1 MNIGIPKTE
10 KRLSWVLGD
19 SRPDLLREETL
30 AQIFRETAQAYPAKT
45 ALFFQE
51 KSLTYEELDRWSDT
65 VALELA
71 RRGVGR
77 GATVGVWWP
86 RSLELHVAILG
97 IVKSGA
103 AYVPLDR
110 EMPADRVLTVL
121 AEVGAAAC
129 FSDEILESV
138 CPVLK
143 VPEPSPQITKAELPV
158 GPSPEDWAY
167 VLYTSGS
174 TGKPKGIPITQR
186 QICHLVRSE
195 QSILNIQNQDK
206 VYQGFSVSFDMW
218 CEETWISFLVG
229 ATLWVA
235 DSTTAKSL
243 DELGEILR
251 KNQITVLH
259 AVPSLLAIIDD
270 QIPSIR
276 LVNAGGEAC
285 TPQVLAKWAKSSR
298 QFFNTYGPTE
308 TTVTATLAP
317 LKRGD
322 EITIGKPLPNYGLAV
337 VDEQLN
343 LLPCGERGELVI
355 SGPGVGGGYIN
366 RPELTRNCFL
376 PKPEALH
383 LLPGNK
389 IYRTGDAAFINE
401 QGDIFVQGR
410 FDDQIKLRG
419 YRIELGE
426 IEVCLNQLPFVS
438 SAAVAVKKDK
448 ESTDHLVAYLVLET
462 GKTFD
467 EIQARHLLAEH
478 LPVYMIPNLFV
489 TLSKMPYLP
498 SGKIDRKSLPAPE
511 VLNQAQE
518 KTKNFEANASVQ
530 ERVLWVLNQMF
541 PNRPIELEEDFFDDL
556 GGHSLLAAEFVSRL
570 REAKLNYA
578 SIKDVYLHRPLSNLL
593 KEWETKKTDSKIS
606 GAAYQKI
613 SNGRYLFCSIAQTFA
628 LLFVYGLFAFQIFLP
643 YVSYYYVLQDTSSHV
658 WGIVAALCSFCLVPP
673 IFITITILTKW
684 LVIGR
689 IRPGDYPLWGWY
701 YFRWWLFKAVQKLT
715 PVEYINGTPIYPLYL
730 RLLGVKVASD
740 AQLSAFIIGAE
751 DLVTLGKDVSISSG
765 VVLNNAVVEGGL
777 LKLRSVHLAD
787 HAYIGTSSVIGGD
800 CKIEEW
806 GELKDLSFLRP
817 GTRVKTCEVWGGSPA
832 ERECTKTLEELPQ
845 PLEVSFQ
852 TRLKYSAIFLLLL
865 LLFPFNVLLPLLPS
879 IIILNELD
887 TAAPDYNFNYLVIT
901 PLLAASYVLLFALE
915 VVIFSRIILKDL
927 KPGTYSLYSKLYI
940 RKWFV
945 DQLITLSLYVLHP
958 AYATVYVSSFYRALR
973 AKIGKRTEIST
984 ASEVT
989 HCLLEVGEGA
999 FVADAVTLGED
1010 DVRAQQFTLSQTTIG
1025 SNSFVG
1031 NSALIPQGYHLPSDM
1046 LVGVLSV
1053 PPTPEQLRNSSAKNW
1068 FGSPAI
1074 PLPRRQESG
1083 NYPAS
1088 LTTHPS
1094 HKRKIVRG
1102 VIEFLRLLV
1111 PSTVLMCL
1119 SVVFIAYVHDL
1130 VVDGSWLE
1138 LFLQFPFYYI
1148 GFVGLPCFLV
1158 VVLLKW
1164 ILIGKYKVLQT
1175 PMWTSKVWR
1184 TEAITAIY
1192 EALSVPFLLEY
1203 LKGTLWLPL
1212 ALRLLGVK
1220 AGKRVWLNTTDIT
1233 EFDLVSIGDD
1243 AALNEDSGPQTHL
1256 FEDRVMKIGSVDIG
1270 ERASVGARTVVLYE
1284 SKVGNETVLEP
1295 LSLVMKGENLPSQSR
1310 WGGSPVR
1317 PVSAS

>member
-1 MNIGIPKTE
+1 VNTGARKNSLKE
-10 KRLSWVLGD
+10 SLVLGEN
-19 SRPDLLREETL
+19 RPDLLRSETL
-30 AQIFRETAQAYPAKT
+30 ADLFRATAQACPLKPALIFKD
-45 ALFFQE
+45 
-51 KSLTYEELDRWSDT
+51 KILTYAELDQWSDW
-65 VALELA
+65 VAYCLA
-71 RRGVGR
+71 QQGIRAGSK
-77 GATVGVWWP
+77 VGVWWP
-86 RSLELHVAILG
+86 RSIELHVAILA
-97 IVKSGA
+97 IVKVGA

-110 EMPADRVLTVL
+110 EMPSDRVIAVL
-121 AEVGAAAC
+121 EEVGAAAY
-129 FSDEILESV
+129 FSDEVLETR
-138 CPVLK
+138 CPLLK
-143 VPEPSPQITKAELPV
+143 LDSNFKPVSSANLPT
-158 GPSPEDWAY
+158 GPSPHNWAY

-174 TGKPKGIPITQR
+174 TGKPKGIPITHH
-186 QICHLVRSE
+186 QICHLIRAE
-195 QSILNIQNQDK
+195 QSILNIREEDK

-218 CEETWISFLVG
+218 CEETWISYLVG

-251 KNQITVLH
+251 KNQITILH
-259 AVPSLLAIIDD
+259 AVPSLLALIDN

-285 TPQVLAKWAKSSR
+285 TPQVLAKWASSSLE
-298 QFFNTYGPTE
+298 FFNTYGPTE
-308 TTVTATLAP
+308 TTVTATLAK
-317 LKRGD
+317 LKQGE

-337 VDEQLN
+337 VGPQLQ

-355 SGPGVGGGYIN
+355 SGPGVGEGYIH
-366 RPELTRNCFL
+366 RPELTQEKFL
-376 PKPEALH
+376 KKPEALRS
-383 LLPGNK
+383 LPGEK
-389 IYRTGDAAFINE
+389 IYRTGDAAFIDETGN
-401 QGDIFVQGR
+401 IFVQGR

-426 IEVCLNQLPFVS
+426 IEARLNQLPFVS
-438 SAAVAVKKDK
+438 SAAVAVKKDR
-448 ESTDHLVAYLVLET
+448 ESHDHLVAYLLVDS
-462 GKTFD
+462 GKIFD
-467 EIQARHLLAEH
+467 EIQARQLLAEH
-478 LPVYMIPNLFV
+478 LPVYMIPNWFIILEQ
-489 TLSKMPYLP
+489 MPYLP
-498 SGKIDRKSLPAPE
+498 SGKIDRKSLPLPE

-530 ERVLWVLNQMF
+530 ERISGVLNQMF
-541 PNRPIELEEDFFDDL
+541 PNRSISLEEDFFDDL

-570 REAKLNYA
+570 REAKLDYA

-593 KEWETKKTDSKIS
+593 KEWETKKTDSKTS
-606 GAAYQKI
+606 NAAYKKI
-613 SNGRYLFCSIAQTFA
+613 SNWRYLFCSIAQTFA
-628 LLFVYGLFAFQIFLP
+628 LLFVYGLFAFQLFLP

-751 DLVTLGKDVSISSG
+751 DLVTIGKDVSISSG

-777 LKLRSVHLAD
+777 LKLRSIHLAD
-787 HAYIGTSSVIGGD
+787 HAYVGTSSVIGGD

-806 GELKDLSFLRP
+806 GEIKDLSFLRP
-817 GTRVKTCEVWGGSPA
+817 KSRVKTCEVWGGSPA
-832 ERECTKTLEELPQ
+832 EREGTKSIEELPQ

-852 TRLKYSAIFLLLL
+852 TRLKYSVIFLLLL
-865 LLFPFNVLLPLLPS
+865 FLFPFNVLLPLLPS

-915 VVIFSRIILKDL
+915 VVVLSRLILKDL

-958 AYATVYVSSFYRALR
+958 AYATVYVSTFYRALR

-1010 DVRAQQFTLSQTTIG
+1010 DVRAQQFTLSRTTIG
-1025 SNSFVG
+1025 NNSFVG

-1083 NYPAS
+1083 KYPAN

-1094 HKRKIVRG
+1094 HKRKIARG
-1102 VIEFLRLLV
+1102 IIEFLRLLV
-1111 PSTVLMCL
+1111 PSTALMCF

-1148 GFVGLPCFLV
+1148 GLVGLPCFLIIV
-1158 VVLLKW
+1158 FLKW
-1164 ILIGKYKVLQT
+1164 VLIGRYKVLQT

-1192 EALSVPFLLEY
+1192 EALSVPFFLEY

-1256 FEDRVMKIGSVDIG
+1256 FEDRVMKIGSVEIG

-1284 SKVGNETVLEP
+1284 SEVGNETVLEP
-1295 LSLVMKGENLPSQSR
+1295 LSLVMKGENLPSGSR

-1317 PVSAS
+1317 PVS